1 MSERKS
7 AALLFGAAAIA
18 LGFSTEASMA
28 TVVAG
33 GQVTAVFSDPVYAG
47 YLYND
52 PTVGARTYLDSS
64 STAPPYFVNN
74 GNSIQWGGDFT
85 TTVGTNYSTLTF
97 TGASGVPSSSP
108 TTPVGLGTLTFT
120 NGTSAI
126 GTVIFG
132 ATITFYLNGVE
143 LGADQVLVTTTENT
157 YSGTSL
163 TQPEAQVD
171 ADYVNICGNSSN
183 ICNTGIQ
190 AYENT
195 EGIGGTPFSTPVT
208 AELYGTYDF
217 ALTGATYSSGDGVV
231 GYRIAAANAPEAS
244 TWAMMIAGFAGL
256 GFAGYRASRK
266 TVSAAA

>member
-28 TVVAG
+28 TVVAN
-33 GQVTAVFSDPVYAG
+33 QITALFSDPVYAG
-47 YLYND
+47 FLSND
-52 PTVGARTYLDSS
+52 PSVGLRTYTDST
-64 STAPPYFVNN
+64 STAPAYFVNN

-85 TTVGTNYSTLTF
+85 TSVGTNYSTLTF
-97 TGASGVPSSSP
+97 TGATDVPSTSP
-108 TTPVGLGTLTFT
+108 STPVALGALTFT
-120 NGTSAI
+120 NGTSAT

-132 ATITFYLNGVE
+132 ATITFYLNGIE
-143 LGADQVLVTTTENT
+143 LGADQVLVTTTLNS
-157 YSGTSL
+157 YSGTDL
-163 TQPEAQVD
+163 TQPEAQLD

-244 TWAMMIAGFAGL
+244 TWAMMIAGFVGL

-266 TVSAAA
+266 AISAAA